1 MKRYDKLIL
10 VVMIVVFGV
19 GIFFTARGAFE
30 SYVSFAAAAE
40 SGRNVQIKGVAI
52 PGSLQGIDGETFSF
66 EMTDMEGSVYRVTH
80 TGNVPVNLFESDNV
94 VVKGRF
100 ENRQFMAHAILVRCP
115 SRYEAEE

>member
-10 VVMIVVFGV
+10 VVMIVVFGL
-19 GIFFTARGAFE
+19 GIFTTARGAFE

-40 SGRNVQIKGVAI
+40 SGRNVQIKGVAV

-66 EMTDMEGSVYRVTH
+66 EMKDMEGSVYRVTH

-100 ENRQFMAHAILVRCP
+100 ESQQFVANAILVRCP
-115 SRYEAEE
+115 SRYVAEE